1 MILLSIDLSRSHNGL
16 MTPWETMYL
25 ICEGSAK
32 APEVALEIAQHAS
45 FLVLKSAFCRMLIRG
60 GMMLLYEES

>member
-1 MILLSIDLSRSHNGL
+1 
-16 MTPWETMYL
+16 MYL

-45 FLVLKSAFCRMLIRG
+45 FFVLKSAFCKMLIRG
-60 GMMLLYEES
+60 GMMLLQGEN